1 MMNDMY
7 KIVRAPV
14 VTEKSQALKAETNK
28 MVFEVA
34 ATANKVEIRRAI
46 EKIFSVKVTDVKTM
60 NVRGKLKRIGKHA
73 GYRQNWKKAVV
84 TLAEGAEIDVLGA
97 GAKV

>member
-34 ATANKVEIRRAI
+34 ATHSKAVLGHLGASEAEPDPRRLPRLRKARQAPGRIEIRP
-46 EKIFSVKVTDVKTM
+46 
-60 NVRGKLKRIGKHA
+60 
-73 GYRQNWKKAVV
+73 
-84 TLAEGAEIDVLGA
+84 
-97 GAKV
+97 